1 MRHEPVLTLAAEVAA
16 LNAQGRGMAPEAILA
31 MAIGAVRRRRLAL
44 VSSFGAESAV
54 LLHMV
59 ARIDRSLPVIFL
71 DTQLL
76 FAETRDY
83 QRDLAARLGLT
94 DMRVIRPD
102 PAELAA
108 GDPDGG
114 LHRRDHDACCHLRKI
129 LPLERALAEFDGWIT
144 GRKRFQGAARQTI
157 DHFEAEATGRLKVNP
172 LAHAGRDEIAAY
184 MRHHDLPPHPLV
196 AQGFTSIGCAPCTTR
211 TLPGEDARAGR
222 WRGSDKNEC
231 GVHFLGRAT
240 MRADGGGEAA
250 A

>member
-1 MRHEPVLTLAAEVAA
+1 MRHEPILTLAAEVAA
-16 LNAQGRGMAPEAILA
+16 LNAQGRGMAPEAVLA
-31 MAIGAVRRRRLAL
+31 MAIGDACHGRLAL

-59 ARIDRSLPVIFL
+59 AQIDRSLPVIFL

-94 DMRVIRPD
+94 DLRVIRPD
-102 PAELAA
+102 PAALAA

-114 LHRRDHDACCHLRKI
+114 LHRRDHDACCHLRKT
-129 LPLERALAEFDGWIT
+129 LPLERALAGFDGWIT
-144 GRKRFQGAARQTI
+144 GRKRFQGATRQAL

-172 LAHAGRDEIAAY
+172 LAHAGPHDIAAY
-184 MRHHDLPPHPLV
+184 MARHGLPPHPLV

-211 TLPGEDARAGR
+211 TQPGEDARAGR

-231 GVHFLGRAT
+231 GVHFLGRG
-240 MRADGGGEAA
+240 MVRAGGSGEAA